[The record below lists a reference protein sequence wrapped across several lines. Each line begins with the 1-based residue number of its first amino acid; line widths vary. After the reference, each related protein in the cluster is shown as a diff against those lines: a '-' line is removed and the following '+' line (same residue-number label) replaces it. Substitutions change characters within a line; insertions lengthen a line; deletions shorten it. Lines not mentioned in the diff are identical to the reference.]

1 MEKTPLAVQL
11 GEFVAR
17 LRVEELPA
25 AVVDKA
31 KACVNH
37 AVTVGMAGAAS
48 PRALA
53 AQRAVLEHERLG
65 ARRVGAGQGATLWVD
80 GTRVTRAGA
89 AFANGVAG
97 GGANH
102 RRSSC
107 VPPTPRGPITSR
119 PPGAPRRGGGRR
131 PPLLRGPP

>member
-48 PRALA
+48 PPALA
-53 AQRAVLEHERLG
+53 AHRGLLQHQRR
-65 ARRVGAGQGATLWVD
+65 GAG
-80 GTRVTRAGA
+80 RVPGPAGGPFLVGRTPPVRAG
-89 AFANGVAG
+89 
-97 GGANH
+97 GAL
-102 RRSSC
+102 RD
-107 VPPTPRGPITSR
+107 
-119 PPGAPRRGGGRR
+119 RGGGSSAINTYIAF
-131 PPLLRGPP
+131 

>member
-37 AVTVGMAGAAS
+37 AVTVGMAGAAT
-48 PRALA
+48 PRALSAHGA
-53 AQRAVLEHERLG
+53 ALRPAAPRPRPG
-65 ARRVGAGQGATLWVD
+65 GGGAGAAPCGGRA
-80 GTRVTRAGA
+80 RAARAGA
-89 AFANGVAG
+89 APAHGGV
-97 GGANH
+97 GA
-102 RRSSC
+102 
-107 VPPTPRGPITSR
+107 RG
-119 PPGAPRRGGGRR
+119 
-131 PPLLRGPP
+131 

>member
-53 AQRAVLEHERLG
+53 APRAPLQHQRPR
-65 ARRVGAGQGATLWVD
+65 ARRGGGGAGGPV
-80 GTRVTRAGA
+80 GGGGPRVARAGA
-89 AFANGVAG
+89 ALAHRVG
-97 GGANH
+97 GG
-102 RRSSC
+102 
-107 VPPTPRGPITSR
+107 
-119 PPGAPRRGGGRR
+119 GGE
-131 PPLLRGPP
+131 PA

>member
-53 AQRAVLEHERLG
+53 AQRAVLEHQRLR
-65 ARRVGAGQGATLWVD
+65 ARPVGAGQGAPLWV
-80 GTRVTRAGA
+80 GRTPVARAGGA
-89 AFANGVAG
+89 LAQRVAG
-97 GGANH
+97 GGGH
-102 RRSSC
+102 QTRTHSTQSQ
-107 VPPTPRGPITSR
+107 P
-119 PPGAPRRGGGRR
+119 
-131 PPLLRGPP
+131 

>member
-53 AQRAVLEHERLG
+53 AQRAVLEHERLR
-65 ARRVGAGQGATLWVD
+65 ARPGGG
-80 GTRVTRAGA
+80 RAGA
-89 AFANGVAG
+89 PLWGGGTRRPRAGAPLAHGVAG
-97 GGANH
+97 GGGEH
-102 RRSSC
+102 S
-107 VPPTPRGPITSR
+107 V
-119 PPGAPRRGGGRR
+119 
-131 PPLLRGPP
+131 LLSA